1 MWQKL
6 DIFASSRGK
15 KSGLNVT
22 GPPGTG
28 KSMVAWAWTCYN
40 SSRNKKN
47 IVWIHVN
54 KGNQKIDLCH
64 FKDGYMHTYEEGSHE
79 LAATI
84 KDIDADLMV
93 VDGATNNEYGMF
105 SSAATSWM
113 LKGAGKRK
121 VAFIMS
127 ASVVIS
133 SHHLFKAGI
142 EEWHMPSWTWE
153 NYVAAC
159 DNTAFYD
166 QIKGFLPKK
175 KGKKKGY
182 EKTDLLKSK
191 FFLAGASARWM
202 FSFLYSKLEDE
213 IQKHLRR
220 VTNKEWI
227 LSGVSDNNCAGAVGH
242 LRFEDKNHNVS
253 FVSRYVMIEVAK
265 TCELKFIKDAY
276 VFSRTQHNPA
286 FKGWIVEF
294 DFLAQ
299 LHQALKHGSKVAV
312 SLEDKEKKLP
322 VTEIK
327 YIDPDHLQKLEKHAG
342 LWLIPIRWNQGGYDA
357 IYIQDKNT
365 TIFVQITNSKQH
377 DLKLQYMQNLWNKL
391 HRPKRS
397 GVQTRSRV
405 TRGRADIWFVVPFGV
420 TCRVKKTTGNLTDW
434 DKTVKTCR
442 FRPSASVSPHVTK
455 GEVDN
460 HSDSDSDSDTED
472 SGSRIVTFKELMQ
485 SIQSLKES
493 NQSFQESINKKIQ
506 AILNVIKTKA

>member
-1 MWQKL
+1 MSQVKWKLIGRVDKSCKCPPTVHPMPRKRRRNKDQYFVKVHHLDLSGLYSTSDSFTMYARQEVSEMWQKL

-175 KGKKKGY
+175 KRKKKG
-182 EKTDLLKSK
+182 
-191 FFLAGASARWM
+191 
-202 FSFLYSKLEDE
+202 
-213 IQKHLRR
+213 
-220 VTNKEWI
+220 
-227 LSGVSDNNCAGAVGH
+227 
-242 LRFEDKNHNVS
+242 
-253 FVSRYVMIEVAK
+253 
-265 TCELKFIKDAY
+265 
-276 VFSRTQHNPA
+276 
-286 FKGWIVEF
+286 
-294 DFLAQ
+294 
-299 LHQALKHGSKVAV
+299 
-312 SLEDKEKKLP
+312 
-322 VTEIK
+322 
-327 YIDPDHLQKLEKHAG
+327 
-342 LWLIPIRWNQGGYDA
+342 
-357 IYIQDKNT
+357 
-365 TIFVQITNSKQH
+365 
-377 DLKLQYMQNLWNKL
+377 
-391 HRPKRS
+391 
-397 GVQTRSRV
+397 
-405 TRGRADIWFVVPFGV
+405 
-420 TCRVKKTTGNLTDW
+420 
-434 DKTVKTCR
+434 
-442 FRPSASVSPHVTK
+442 
-455 GEVDN
+455 
-460 HSDSDSDSDTED
+460 
-472 SGSRIVTFKELMQ
+472 
-485 SIQSLKES
+485 
-493 NQSFQESINKKIQ
+493 
-506 AILNVIKTKA
+506 